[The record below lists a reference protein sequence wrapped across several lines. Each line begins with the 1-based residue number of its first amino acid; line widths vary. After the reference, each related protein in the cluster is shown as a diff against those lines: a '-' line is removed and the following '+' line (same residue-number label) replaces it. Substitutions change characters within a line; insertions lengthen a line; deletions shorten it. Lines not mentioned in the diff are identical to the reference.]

1 MRRHLEEAIELLVR
15 SNDLP
20 IADLDVLEKPHIGFG
35 PEGTIIIFLCYGPRI
50 NMES

>member
-20 IADLDVLEKPHIGFG
+20 IADLDVLENP
-35 PEGTIIIFLCYGPRI
+35 T
-50 NMES
+50 